1 MTVAEWMKLFKAK
14 KASPVEAVQHSLEQ
28 IRQLNPVLN
37 AFCFV
42 DEQSALA
49 DARASEQRWQ
59 HGTPRSALDGVPVG
73 IKDLLLTQ
81 GWPTLKGSCA
91 VDPNQLWDQDA
102 PVVAQLRNAG
112 AVLVGKTTTSEF
124 GSKITTDSLLNG
136 ITRNPWNNK
145 YTSGGSS
152 GGSAVAVCTDMVP
165 LTIGTDYIGSVR
177 TPAAFCGVVGFKPT
191 YDLLPNNNFSMFECG
206 HVGPLARTV
215 DDIALFLGTK
225 LNQPNLSNLRIAY
238 SPNLGFAKNIN
249 HEIACMTEQVA
260 TALAQ
265 AGAQVDRV
273 SKVVDDPLDIISY
286 MYLIDVHHHWKQLT
300 ESQKQLTDRLYQ
312 YRALQSLKL
321 QQYIDQTKIQ
331 QAELKQKI
339 QTFMLSYDIILTPST
354 AVAADAFCADDIMF
368 DPTMLATDYVPF
380 GYLFNLTHQ
389 PAITVPVGLNRLGM
403 PVGVQ
408 LAGAVGADAL
418 VLSVAQAVES
428 AFPMPVCPV
437 TL

>member
-59 HGTPRSALDGVPVG
+59 HGTPRSVLDGVPVG

-91 VDPNQLWDQDA
+91 VDPNQLWNEDA
-102 PVVAQLRNAG
+102 PVVAQLRSAG

-136 ITRNPWNNK
+136 ITRNPWNTK

-152 GGSAVAVCTDMVP
+152 GGSAVAVCADMVS
-165 LTIGTDYIGSVR
+165 LTIGTDYMGSIR

-191 YDLLPNNNFSMFECG
+191 QDLLPNNNFSMFECG
-206 HVGPLARTV
+206 CVGPLAQTV
-215 DDIALFLGTK
+215 NDVALFLGTK
-225 LNQPNLSNLRIAY
+225 LSQTNLSNLRIAY
-238 SPNLGFAKNIN
+238 CPDLGFAKNIN
-249 HEIACMTEQVA
+249 HEIVDMTEQVA

-265 AGAQVDRV
+265 AGAQVDRI
-273 SKVVDDPLDIISY
+273 SKVVDDPRLVISS
-286 MYLIDVHHHWKQLT
+286 MYLIDVYHHWNQLT
-300 ESQKQLTDRLYQ
+300 ESQKQLTDQSYQ
-312 YRALQSLKL
+312 YWALQSLTL
-321 QQYIDQTKIQ
+321 QQSIDQIKIQ
-331 QAELKQKI
+331 QAELKQKM

-354 AVAADAFCADDIMF
+354 AVAADAFWADNTMF
-368 DPTMLATDYVPF
+368 DPTKLSTDYVPF
-380 GYLFNLTHQ
+380 GYLLNLTHQ

-428 AFPMPVCPV
+428 AFPMPDCPV
-437 TL
+437 IL

>member
-1 MTVAEWMKLFKAK
+1 MTAAELTNLFKAK

-49 DARASEQRWQ
+49 DARASEQRW
-59 HGTPRSALDGVPVG
+59 HNGMPRSVLDGVPVG

-91 VDPNQLWDQDA
+91 VDPNQLWNEDA
-102 PVVAQLRNAG
+102 PVVAQLRSAG

-136 ITRNPWNNK
+136 ITRNPWNTK

-152 GGSAVAVCTDMVP
+152 GGSAVAVCADMVP
-165 LTIGTDYIGSVR
+165 LTIGSDYMGSIR

-191 YDLLPNNNFSMFECG
+191 QGLLPNNNPSMFECG
-206 HVGPLARTV
+206 CVGPLARTV
-215 DDIALFLGTK
+215 DDIALFLGVK
-225 LNQPNLSNLRIAY
+225 LNQPILSNLRIAY
-238 SPNLGFAKNIN
+238 CPDLGFAKNIN
-249 HEIACMTEQVA
+249 HEIVDMTEQVA
-260 TALAQ
+260 ISLAQ

-273 SKVVDDPLDIISY
+273 SRVVDDPRLIISS
-286 MYLIDVHHHWKQLT
+286 MYLIDVRHHWNQLT
-300 ESQKQLTDRLYQ
+300 ESQKQLTGQPYQ
-312 YRALQSLKL
+312 YWALQSLTL
-321 QQYIDQTKIQ
+321 QQSIDQVKIQ
-331 QAELKQKI
+331 QAELKQKM
-339 QTFMLSYDIILTPST
+339 QTFMLPYDIILTPGT
-354 AVAADAFCADDIMF
+354 AVTSDAFCADDTMF
-368 DPTMLATDYVPF
+368 DPTKFPTDYVPF

-389 PAITVPVGLNRLGM
+389 PAITVPVGLNQLGM

-428 AFPMPVCPV
+428 AFPMPDCPV
-437 TL
+437 IL

>member
-1 MTVAEWMKLFKAK
+1 MTAAELTKLFKAK

-49 DARASEQRWQ
+49 DARASEQRWRN
-59 HGTPRSALDGVPVG
+59 GTPRSVLDGVPVG

-91 VDPNQLWDQDA
+91 VDPDQPWNEDA

-136 ITRNPWNNK
+136 ITRNPWNTK

-152 GGSAVAVCTDMVP
+152 GGSAVAVCADMVP
-165 LTIGTDYIGSVR
+165 LTIGTDYIGSIR
-177 TPAAFCGVVGFKPT
+177 TPAAFCGVVGLKPT
-191 YDLLPNNNFSMFECG
+191 QGLLPNNNFSMFECG
-206 HVGPLARTV
+206 CVGPLARTV

-238 SPNLGFAKNIN
+238 CPDLGFAKNIN
-249 HEIACMTEQVA
+249 HEIAYITEQVA

-265 AGAQVDRV
+265 AGAQVDTV
-273 SKVVDDPLDIISY
+273 SKVIDDPLDIIAY
-286 MYLIDVHHHWKQLT
+286 MYLADVRYHWNQLS
-300 ESQKQLTDRLYQ
+300 EAQQQLTDQTYQ
-312 YRALQSLKL
+312 HWALQSLTI
-321 QQYIDQTKIQ
+321 QQSIDQTKIQ
-331 QAELKQKI
+331 QAELKQKM

-354 AVAADAFCADDIMF
+354 AVAADAFCADGIMF
-368 DPTMLATDYVPF
+368 NPTKLSTDYVPF

-428 AFPMPVCPV
+428 AFPIPDCPV
-437 TL
+437 IL